1 MENSDYQINLKDY
14 IDPILKRI
22 KLIVGFTIVV
32 TILSILYAMTLTPSY
47 EVNALFKEPNESSIL
62 KLNKFNYQINPL
74 FREESKR
81 ITEQTKLTV
90 FKSFLTKLSSPNYQK
105 KFFEDKKA
113 TQISNLVRFKDLEIE
128 ISSPLPSQSLISNPY
143 SITIKG
149 GEPGEVV
156 KYLNHLIQKTNAYTI
171 NTIANLNTQSYM
183 DLLEEI
189 AIERKL
195 LIDKA
200 ENSRQLSMN
209 SVILEIKRLRSLEA
223 EKRLNEIVLLSDA
236 ASIARSLG
244 VTENNFKLISSDNV
258 NSSLTIA
265 IGETKNVP
273 QWYLYGEKALLK
285 RIELLEN
292 RNSDD
297 PFIPELASL
306 LNEAEVLEN
315 SSKDFVY
322 NAKIIKLDI
331 KRDRIQKI
339 YESLE
344 LKLVDAVTIDKTA
357 TIKPIYPK
365 RRIIVIVSFIG
376 SLLISILLVLFIN
389 LLKPEE
395 ENPA

>member
-113 TQISNLVRFKDLEIE
+113 TQISNLVRFKDLKIE

-344 LKLVDAVTIDKTA
+344 LKRVDAVTIDKTA

>member
-344 LKLVDAVTIDKTA
+344 LKRVDAVTIDKTA